1 MSSQVIPQM
10 KVSNIQ
16 KLMLP
21 LDYDQSV
28 HIMY

>member
-16 KLMLP
+16 KLMLR
-21 LDYDQSV
+21 LDYYQSV